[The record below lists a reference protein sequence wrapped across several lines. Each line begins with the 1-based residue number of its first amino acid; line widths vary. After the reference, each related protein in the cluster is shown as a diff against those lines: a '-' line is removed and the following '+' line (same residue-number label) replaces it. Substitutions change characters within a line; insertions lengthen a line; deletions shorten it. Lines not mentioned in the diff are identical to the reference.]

1 MSDGFSSAIG
11 HRTVTDA
18 SVMTFGGLTGD
29 YAQMHF
35 DLSFGPASGMGESIA
50 HGLLSAA
57 WSLGAMTLYAP
68 ERLAIGDP
76 RAALAGFEIR
86 FGRMVHQGD
95 RFSLRWKNRAD
106 PCVEGLGESA
116 TLDTGFEIL
125 NQHGERTCSGAL
137 SVARGAL
144 PEPPR
149 LLSLEPRGELEPGQT
164 LYAED
169 MIALGPR
176 GESLGRTVTEADVV
190 GYANFTGELNPHYLN
205 APFAAEGR
213 FGARVAPPMWTFCLG
228 FGDYLRELLAMS
240 MASTGFAGHL
250 GDSWRSFA
258 PVHVGDT
265 LRTRHAPVACTASK
279 SRPQMAVVHFGLQL
293 INQRDEIVQD
303 GRVAMMIPVR
313 G

>member
-116 TLDTGFEIL
+116 TLDTGGTARIEFSSNHLLGCSHKNLGKNSGFSSLLTRRGRKEI
-125 NQHGERTCSGAL
+125 C
-137 SVARGAL
+137 
-144 PEPPR
+144 
-149 LLSLEPRGELEPGQT
+149 
-164 LYAED
+164 
-169 MIALGPR
+169 
-176 GESLGRTVTEADVV
+176 TV
-190 GYANFTGELNPHYLN
+190 
-205 APFAAEGR
+205 FAIIC
-213 FGARVAPPMWTFCLG
+213 VLCM
-228 FGDYLRELLAMS
+228 
-240 MASTGFAGHL
+240 
-250 GDSWRSFA
+250 
-258 PVHVGDT
+258 
-265 LRTRHAPVACTASK
+265 
-279 SRPQMAVVHFGLQL
+279 
-293 INQRDEIVQD
+293 
-303 GRVAMMIPVR
+303 
-313 G
+313 